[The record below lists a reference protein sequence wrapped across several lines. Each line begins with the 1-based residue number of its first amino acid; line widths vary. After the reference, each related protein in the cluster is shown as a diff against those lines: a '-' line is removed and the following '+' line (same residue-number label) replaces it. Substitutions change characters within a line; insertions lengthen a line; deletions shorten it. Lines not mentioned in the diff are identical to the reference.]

1 MSIPTTTYGTKNTN
15 ATDPM
20 TLLRNRFP
28 KVEYRKN
35 TFEYTK
41 LIDYESEDG
50 IKRAPLGAL
59 SDLKLI
65 CKMAKSAIKDA
76 ENGKYPWQVE
86 RHIYYYANQR
96 ISPNSMKAALKAG
109 IITGEA
115 PVHKRIAGRYV
126 NVDDPNDVIEV
137 KKSIHEI
144 GNYRARTDVDYDAII
159 EQINSIIKRVI

>member
-28 KVEYRKN
+28 KVEYRRH
-35 TFEYTK
+35 TRFIYY
-41 LIDYESEDG
+41 DSEDG
-50 IKRAPLGAL
+50 IKRAPLGTL

-65 CKMAKSAIKDA
+65 CKMAKRAIKDA
-76 ENGKYPWQVE
+76 ESGEYPWQVE
-86 RHIYYYANQR
+86 RKIYYFANQ

-137 KKSIHEI
+137 KKNVHEI
-144 GNYRARTDVDYDAII
+144 GIYKARTDVDYDAII
-159 EQINSIIKRVI
+159 EQIDSIIKKVI

>member
-35 TFEYTK
+35 TFKHTK
-41 LIDYESEDG
+41 LINYHSEDG

-65 CKMAKSAIKDA
+65 CEMAKRAIKNA
-76 ENGKYPWQVE
+76 ESGEYPWQAE
-86 RHIYYYANQR
+86 RKIYYFANQ
-96 ISPNSMKAALKAG
+96 ISPNSMKAALMAG

-115 PVHKRIAGRYV
+115 PVHRHITGRYV
-126 NVDDPNDVIEV
+126 SVDDPNDVIEV
-137 KKSIHEI
+137 KKNIHEV
-144 GNYRARTDVDYDAII
+144 GNYKARTDVDYDAII
-159 EQINSIIKRVI
+159 EQIDSIIKRVI

>member
-1 MSIPTTTYGTKNTN
+1 MSISTRTYGTKDTN

-35 TFEYTK
+35 IFEHTK
-41 LIDYESEDG
+41 LIDYHSEDG

-59 SDLKLI
+59 SDLKMI
-65 CKMAKSAIKDA
+65 CEMAKRAIRDA
-76 ENGKYPWQVE
+76 EIGEYPWRVE
-86 RHIYYYANQR
+86 RKIYYYANQ
-96 ISPNSMKAALKAG
+96 ISPNSMKAALMAG

-115 PVHKRIAGRYV
+115 PVHRRIAGRYV
-126 NVDDPNDVIEV
+126 NVDDPDDVIEV

-144 GNYRARTDVDYDAII
+144 GNYKARTDVDYDAII